1 MDMIGLYLFYGI
13 PAFVLI
19 YTIALKQGFSFFM
32 ANTLWIGYRVM
43 IVFLWWIILFEEGHE
58 LSSRIL
64 FGLFFAYP
72 LYSTI
77 TTTITDGIFLG
88 GAKSSGKYNDIED
101 QGAVDVDD
109 F

>member
-1 MDMIGLYLFYGI
+1 
-13 PAFVLI
+13 
-19 YTIALKQGFSFFM
+19 M

-43 IVFLWWIILFEEGHE
+43 ILFFWWIILFEEGHE

-72 LYSTI
+72 LYGTI
-77 TTTITDGIFLG
+77 TKTITDGIFLG
-88 GAKSSGKYNDIED
+88 GTKVSGKYNDIED